1 MKDWWRTLSF
11 ALYFLFCVWI
21 VQGWKVW
28 QISHLSCLQASAFQL
43 RLYSHT
49 CKSPLFEYV
58 CEVHLAC
65 AWCMPCSHAC
75 AYVFVCVHSSMCA
88 CPLGSTGVLSDNT
101 NSPPPL
107 SNPDRTVSWSQQ
119 LAAPSAVQHGR
130 KKKKISTSDFFA
142 WCQLDDIR
150 LTLPCLH
157 RVHEIKPHHWP
168 QNPQLQHTFPLY
180 LHTLFQPH
188 STTAAWPW
196 QLFFVLLSK
205 KTT

>member
-49 CKSPLFEYV
+49 CNSPLFEYV

-107 SNPDRTVSWSQQ
+107 SDPDRTVSWSQQ

-130 KKKKISTSDFFA
+130 KKKKDQHLRFFLLGANWMTSGWPCHACTESTKSNHIPGLKTLNSNTHFLSTCTHFFNH
-142 WCQLDDIR
+142 I
-150 LTLPCLH
+150 
-157 RVHEIKPHHWP
+157 V
-168 QNPQLQHTFPLY
+168 QLQPDLGSCFLCC
-180 LHTLFQPH
+180 
-188 STTAAWPW
+188 
-196 QLFFVLLSK
+196 
-205 KTT
+205 

>member
-49 CKSPLFEYV
+49 CNSPLFEYV

-107 SNPDRTVSWSQQ
+107 SDPDRTVSWSQQ

-130 KKKKISTSDFFA
+130 KKKKKDQHLRFFCLVPTGWHQVDLAMLAQSPRNQTTSLASKPSTPTHISSLLA
-142 WCQLDDIR
+142 
-150 LTLPCLH
+150 
-157 RVHEIKPHHWP
+157 
-168 QNPQLQHTFPLY
+168 HTF
-180 LHTLFQPH
+180 
-188 STTAAWPW
+188 STT
-196 QLFFVLLSK
+196 
-205 KTT
+205 